1 MAEHDGKVV
10 FDLEVDSNRA
20 KSEINK
26 VLNSLKGQRA
36 TVTVTADTSAATT
49 NLQRVQ
55 SVVHDVNSSSANIT
69 VSADIDDAQTDLGT
83 VEGHANAVDDL
94 SPEVTVTADVDAA
107 TTNLDTVENRA
118 EDVDALA
125 PEVTVDADIS
135 AAEGNLGRV
144 ISESNVVD
152 NLAPVVDVD
161 AEISAAQTNLQAVQ
175 ANAEAVESTDPTVT
189 VSADTDAARANLQT
203 AQADANAVEG
213 TDPTV
218 TVTAETTAADAAL
231 EHTRSLAQDLENSDP
246 TVTVNSSGTSGEVKK
261 GIMQGVGQ
269 ALGSKLTGIPGMI
282 TGGIGD
288 IFQTGL
294 GYQTGRAKAMTL
306 IPQGTNMDAYEQ
318 ALMGLSLE
326 TGASTSNLWEATY
339 QALSASVG
347 FGDSTGGDMIN
358 FLRLATQLGTGGFTD
373 SATSADLLSS
383 VYNAYGG
390 KMDYS
395 DIAEMTIKTQ
405 NKGKTTV
412 GELGASIANIAPTAG
427 SYGIGYDQIMAM
439 MATITASGKG
449 TAEASTSVRALMNEL
464 AKTDTTGEKSM
475 KAALKGTE
483 YDGKS
488 LTEIMAMGG
497 TMEEV
502 LSAIQTYAQKNDK
515 SMVDLFSSQEAA
527 GAVDLLYGTQGLFKS
542 NLQYMRDQST
552 DVVGEAYGTMS
563 NTTAFTLAQLQA
575 KWAEVQ
581 VKLFN
586 SAAPLIDKV
595 LSFLGSDK
603 MGALIDKFTNK
614 ITNLIDSDQLE
625 AVIDGLISALEWVV
639 DVLSGDIDIGSAIA
653 QMLGTFVSLL
663 SQAISS
669 AVRGLLVEA
678 GFIQEESP
686 KTSWPLLPGWESSEA
701 VLVEHA
707 QQLYEMKYGS
717 SPETDVGRTGIEWRT
732 SFGGSANREGAGG
745 AIGSS
750 SSWAAGVGKGRALD
764 GNGKPYDVDYSALEG
779 AAEEMQSGAETMA
792 GSAETAAGSID
803 GVTSG
808 MEAVDSGLTATA
820 SSASSAASNAS
831 RASSRLS
838 TAASNISGIS
848 TAASSI
854 QSAISTLAAKIAS
867 ISVPSGG
874 GTKKAVGLDYVP
886 YDNYP
891 ALLHK
896 GEMILTAA
904 QASSYRFGATP
915 GLSGGSGIDASA
927 LASAMQGL
935 AVQMDGRTVG
945 RLVER
950 SVSHEQAVRY
960 NRSSRRG

>member
-125 PEVTVDADIS
+125 PEVTVDANIS

-189 VSADTDAARANLQT
+189 VSADTDAARTNLQT

-581 VKLFN
+581 IKLFN

-614 ITNLIDSDQLE
+614 ITNLIDSDQVE

-669 AVRGLLVEA
+669 AVRGLMVEA

-686 KTSWPLLPGWESSEA
+686 KTSMPLLPGWESAEA
-701 VLVEHA
+701 VFYEQA
-707 QQLYEMKYGS
+707 QQLYEMKYGGGTS
-717 SPETDVGRTGIEWRT
+717 ESEGRK
-732 SFGGSANREGAGG
+732 SFGGSAIREGSGG

-750 SSWAAGVGKGRALD
+750 SSRAGVGNGRGLD
-764 GNGKPYDVDYSALEG
+764 GNGKPYDVDYSALED
-779 AAEEMQSGAETMA
+779 AAEEMQSGADTMA

-854 QSAISTLAAKIAS
+854 QTAIYTLAAKISS